1 MNIKNIRNYT
11 FKPVEEIEEEL
22 ETNEETAEIAMDE
35 VIDMAYKFYK
45 KSKTRIFTRG
55 LAYGALG
62 AVAIQSIITIL
73 VLIK

>member
-1 MNIKNIRNYT
+1 MNLNKFK
-11 FKPVEEIEEEL
+11 FKPIEEIEEEL
-22 ETNEETAEIAMDE
+22 ETNEETTDVAIEE
-35 VIDMAYKFYK
+35 VINMAYGFYK

-55 LAYGALG
+55 MAYGALG